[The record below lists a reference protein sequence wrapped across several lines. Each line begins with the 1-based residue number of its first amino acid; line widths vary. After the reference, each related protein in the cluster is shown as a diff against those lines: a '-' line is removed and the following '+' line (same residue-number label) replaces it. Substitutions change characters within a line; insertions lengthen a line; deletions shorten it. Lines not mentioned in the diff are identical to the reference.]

1 MDLQIDDF
9 HKDAAGG
16 LLLLYQAFPRKTALY
31 VEDLIGREAPDEFGL
46 PSKRHQS
53 CLGALLWLAE
63 EGYLRFAN
71 TIHYEALDQ
80 AVLSE
85 KAFLRLTRI
94 VPRAAAALAEAP
106 ASVRREQASLASQHF
121 QWFHFKVEGMAPAT
135 EHRFTLVNAGQSA
148 YSHAWS
154 GYQAVASYDGER
166 WFRVPSQYDADGL
179 HFQLEPEESEIR
191 FAYFEPYSRERHA
204 RLVERALG
212 IEGVERL
219 AVGTSVQGRDIE
231 LLRVRRHPDSHLKLW
246 VIAQQHPGEH
256 MAEWFMEGLIERL
269 QRPDDTE
276 MQRLLEKADLYL
288 VPNMNPDGAF
298 HGNLRTNAA
307 GQDLNRAWLE
317 PSAERSPEVW
327 FVQQEMKR
335 HGVDLFLDIHG
346 DEEIPHV
353 FAAGCEGNPGYT
365 PRLERLEQR
374 FREELMARG
383 EFQIRHGYPRSAPG
397 QANLAL
403 ACNFVGQ
410 TYDCLAFTIEMPF
423 KDHDDNP
430 EPGTGWSGARS
441 KRLGQDVLSTLAVL
455 VDELR

>member
-1 MDLQIDDF
+1 MQIRADF
-9 HKDAAGG
+9 DSGNIQVIDASD
-16 LLLLYQAFPRKTALY
+16 PRRIRLA
-31 VEDLIGREAPDEFGL
+31 IRPD
-46 PSKRHQS
+46 
-53 CLGALLWLAE
+53 
-63 EGYLRFAN
+63 
-71 TIHYEALDQ
+71 
-80 AVLSE
+80 
-85 KAFLRLTRI
+85 
-94 VPRAAAALAEAP
+94 
-106 ASVRREQASLASQHF
+106 LASQHF
-121 QWFHFKVEGMAPAT
+121 QWFHFKVEGMAAAT

-179 HFQLEPEESEIR
+179 HFQLEPEESEVR

-353 FAAGCEGNPGYT
+353 FAAGCGATRAIRPAWNGSSNAS
-365 PRLERLEQR
+365 
-374 FREELMARG
+374 AR
-383 EFQIRHGYPRSAPG
+383 
-397 QANLAL
+397 N
-403 ACNFVGQ
+403 
-410 TYDCLAFTIEMPF
+410 
-423 KDHDDNP
+423 
-430 EPGTGWSGARS
+430 
-441 KRLGQDVLSTLAVL
+441 
-455 VDELR
+455 

>member
-1 MDLQIDDF
+1 MQIRADF
-9 HKDAAGG
+9 DSGNIQVIDASD
-16 LLLLYQAFPRKTALY
+16 PRRIRLA
-31 VEDLIGREAPDEFGL
+31 IRPD
-46 PSKRHQS
+46 
-53 CLGALLWLAE
+53 
-63 EGYLRFAN
+63 
-71 TIHYEALDQ
+71 
-80 AVLSE
+80 
-85 KAFLRLTRI
+85 
-94 VPRAAAALAEAP
+94 
-106 ASVRREQASLASQHF
+106 LASQHF

-179 HFQLEPEESEIR
+179 HFQLEPEESEVR
-191 FAYFEPYSRERHA
+191 FAYFKPYSRERHA

-246 VIAQQHPGEH
+246 IIAQQHPGEH

-307 GQDLNRAWLE
+307 GQDLKIGRA
-317 PSAERSPEVW
+317 
-327 FVQQEMKR
+327 
-335 HGVDLFLDIHG
+335 
-346 DEEIPHV
+346 HV
-353 FAAGCEGNPGYT
+353 
-365 PRLERLEQR
+365 
-374 FREELMARG
+374 
-383 EFQIRHGYPRSAPG
+383 
-397 QANLAL
+397 
-403 ACNFVGQ
+403 
-410 TYDCLAFTIEMPF
+410 
-423 KDHDDNP
+423 
-430 EPGTGWSGARS
+430 
-441 KRLGQDVLSTLAVL
+441 
-455 VDELR
+455 

>member
-1 MDLQIDDF
+1 MQIRADF
-9 HKDAAGG
+9 DSGNIQVIDASD
-16 LLLLYQAFPRKTALY
+16 PRRIRLA
-31 VEDLIGREAPDEFGL
+31 IRPD
-46 PSKRHQS
+46 
-53 CLGALLWLAE
+53 
-63 EGYLRFAN
+63 
-71 TIHYEALDQ
+71 
-80 AVLSE
+80 
-85 KAFLRLTRI
+85 
-94 VPRAAAALAEAP
+94 
-106 ASVRREQASLASQHF
+106 LASQHF
-121 QWFHFKVEGMAPAT
+121 QWFHFKVEGMAAAT

-179 HFQLEPEESEIR
+179 HFQLEPEESEVR

-231 LLRVRRHPDSHLKLW
+231 LLRVRRHPGSHLKLW

-365 PRLERLEQR
+365 PRLERLR
-374 FREELMARG
+374 ATLPRGTDGARRIPDPPWLPTQCAG
-383 EFQIRHGYPRSAPG
+383 PG
-397 QANLAL
+397 Q
-403 ACNFVGQ
+403 
-410 TYDCLAFTIEMPF
+410 
-423 KDHDDNP
+423 
-430 EPGTGWSGARS
+430 PGAGLQLRRADLRLPGVHHRDAVHGPRRQPGARD
-441 KRLGQDVLSTLAVL
+441 RLVRRPLQAARPGRPEHPCGAGRRTPLKMDGAPRGAPFQPLSS
-455 VDELR
+455 R

>member
-1 MDLQIDDF
+1 MQIRADF
-9 HKDAAGG
+9 DSGNIQVIDASD
-16 LLLLYQAFPRKTALY
+16 PRRIRLA
-31 VEDLIGREAPDEFGL
+31 IRPD
-46 PSKRHQS
+46 
-53 CLGALLWLAE
+53 
-63 EGYLRFAN
+63 
-71 TIHYEALDQ
+71 
-80 AVLSE
+80 
-85 KAFLRLTRI
+85 
-94 VPRAAAALAEAP
+94 
-106 ASVRREQASLASQHF
+106 LASQHF
-121 QWFHFKVEGMAPAT
+121 QWFHFKVEGMAAAT

-179 HFQLEPEESEIR
+179 HFQLELEESEVR

>member
-1 MDLQIDDF
+1 
-9 HKDAAGG
+9 
-16 LLLLYQAFPRKTALY
+16 
-31 VEDLIGREAPDEFGL
+31 
-46 PSKRHQS
+46 
-53 CLGALLWLAE
+53 
-63 EGYLRFAN
+63 
-71 TIHYEALDQ
+71 
-80 AVLSE
+80 
-85 KAFLRLTRI
+85 
-94 VPRAAAALAEAP
+94 
-106 ASVRREQASLASQHF
+106 
-121 QWFHFKVEGMAPAT
+121 
-135 EHRFTLVNAGQSA
+135 
-148 YSHAWS
+148 
-154 GYQAVASYDGER
+154 
-166 WFRVPSQYDADGL
+166 
-179 HFQLEPEESEIR
+179 
-191 FAYFEPYSRERHA
+191 
-204 RLVERALG
+204 
-212 IEGVERL
+212 
-219 AVGTSVQGRDIE
+219 
-231 LLRVRRHPDSHLKLW
+231 
-246 VIAQQHPGEH
+246 AQQHPGEH

>member
-1 MDLQIDDF
+1 
-9 HKDAAGG
+9 
-16 LLLLYQAFPRKTALY
+16 
-31 VEDLIGREAPDEFGL
+31 
-46 PSKRHQS
+46 
-53 CLGALLWLAE
+53 
-63 EGYLRFAN
+63 
-71 TIHYEALDQ
+71 
-80 AVLSE
+80 
-85 KAFLRLTRI
+85 
-94 VPRAAAALAEAP
+94 
-106 ASVRREQASLASQHF
+106 
-121 QWFHFKVEGMAPAT
+121 
-135 EHRFTLVNAGQSA
+135 
-148 YSHAWS
+148 
-154 GYQAVASYDGER
+154 R

-179 HFQLEPEESEIR
+179 HFQLEPEESEVR

>member
-1 MDLQIDDF
+1 MQIRADF
-9 HKDAAGG
+9 DSGNIQVIDASD
-16 LLLLYQAFPRKTALY
+16 PRRIRLA
-31 VEDLIGREAPDEFGL
+31 IRPD
-46 PSKRHQS
+46 
-53 CLGALLWLAE
+53 
-63 EGYLRFAN
+63 
-71 TIHYEALDQ
+71 
-80 AVLSE
+80 
-85 KAFLRLTRI
+85 
-94 VPRAAAALAEAP
+94 
-106 ASVRREQASLASQHF
+106 LASQHF
-121 QWFHFKVEGMAPAT
+121 QWFHFKVEGMAAAT

-179 HFQLEPEESEIR
+179 HFQLEPEESEVR

-346 DEEIPHV
+346 DEEIPPRIRRRLRGQPGLY
-353 FAAGCEGNPGYT
+353 APPGTARATLPRGTDGARRIPDPPWLPTQCAG
-365 PRLERLEQR
+365 
-374 FREELMARG
+374 
-383 EFQIRHGYPRSAPG
+383 PG
-397 QANLAL
+397 QPGAGLQLRRADL
-403 ACNFVGQ
+403 RLPGVHHRDAVQGPRRQ
-410 TYDCLAFTIEMPF
+410 PGARDRLVRRPLQAARPGR
-423 KDHDDNP
+423 P
-430 EPGTGWSGARS
+430 EHPCGTGRRTPLKMDGAPR
-441 KRLGQDVLSTLAVL
+441 GAPFQPLSS
-455 VDELR
+455 R

>member
-1 MDLQIDDF
+1 MQIRADF
-9 HKDAAGG
+9 DSGNIQVIDASD
-16 LLLLYQAFPRKTALY
+16 PRRIRLA
-31 VEDLIGREAPDEFGL
+31 IRPD
-46 PSKRHQS
+46 
-53 CLGALLWLAE
+53 
-63 EGYLRFAN
+63 
-71 TIHYEALDQ
+71 
-80 AVLSE
+80 
-85 KAFLRLTRI
+85 
-94 VPRAAAALAEAP
+94 
-106 ASVRREQASLASQHF
+106 LASQHF
-121 QWFHFKVEGMAPAT
+121 QWFHFKVEGMAAAT

-179 HFQLEPEESEIR
+179 HFQLEPEENEVR

-346 DEEIPHV
+346 DEEIPTYSPP
-353 FAAGCEGNPGYT
+353 AARATRAIRPAWNDSSNAS
-365 PRLERLEQR
+365 
-374 FREELMARG
+374 AR
-383 EFQIRHGYPRSAPG
+383 
-397 QANLAL
+397 N
-403 ACNFVGQ
+403 
-410 TYDCLAFTIEMPF
+410 
-423 KDHDDNP
+423 
-430 EPGTGWSGARS
+430 
-441 KRLGQDVLSTLAVL
+441 
-455 VDELR
+455 

>member
-1 MDLQIDDF
+1 
-9 HKDAAGG
+9 
-16 LLLLYQAFPRKTALY
+16 
-31 VEDLIGREAPDEFGL
+31 
-46 PSKRHQS
+46 
-53 CLGALLWLAE
+53 
-63 EGYLRFAN
+63 
-71 TIHYEALDQ
+71 
-80 AVLSE
+80 
-85 KAFLRLTRI
+85 
-94 VPRAAAALAEAP
+94 
-106 ASVRREQASLASQHF
+106 
-121 QWFHFKVEGMAPAT
+121 
-135 EHRFTLVNAGQSA
+135 
-148 YSHAWS
+148 
-154 GYQAVASYDGER
+154 
-166 WFRVPSQYDADGL
+166 
-179 HFQLEPEESEIR
+179 
-191 FAYFEPYSRERHA
+191 
-204 RLVERALG
+204 
-212 IEGVERL
+212 
-219 AVGTSVQGRDIE
+219 
-231 LLRVRRHPDSHLKLW
+231 
-246 VIAQQHPGEH
+246 
-256 MAEWFMEGLIERL
+256 
-269 QRPDDTE
+269 
-276 MQRLLEKADLYL
+276 EKADLYL

-430 EPGTGWSGARS
+430 EPATG
-441 KRLGQDVLSTLAVL
+441 
-455 VDELR
+455 

>member
-1 MDLQIDDF
+1 MQIRADF
-9 HKDAAGG
+9 DSGNIQVIDASD
-16 LLLLYQAFPRKTALY
+16 PRRIRLA
-31 VEDLIGREAPDEFGL
+31 IRPD
-46 PSKRHQS
+46 
-53 CLGALLWLAE
+53 
-63 EGYLRFAN
+63 
-71 TIHYEALDQ
+71 
-80 AVLSE
+80 
-85 KAFLRLTRI
+85 
-94 VPRAAAALAEAP
+94 
-106 ASVRREQASLASQHF
+106 LASQHF

-135 EHRFTLVNAGQSA
+135 EHCFTLVNAGQSA

-179 HFQLEPEESEIR
+179 HFQLEPEESEVR

-346 DEEIPHV
+346 DEEIPPRIRRRLRGQPGLY
-353 FAAGCEGNPGYT
+353 APPGTARATLPRGTDGARRIPDPPWLPTQCAG
-365 PRLERLEQR
+365 
-374 FREELMARG
+374 
-383 EFQIRHGYPRSAPG
+383 PG
-397 QANLAL
+397 Q
-403 ACNFVGQ
+403 
-410 TYDCLAFTIEMPF
+410 
-423 KDHDDNP
+423 
-430 EPGTGWSGARS
+430 PGAGLQLRRADLRLPGVHHRDAVQGPRRQPGARD
-441 KRLGQDVLSTLAVL
+441 RLVRRPLQAARPGRPEHPCGAGRRTPLKMDGAPRGAPFQPLSS
-455 VDELR
+455 R

>member
-1 MDLQIDDF
+1 MQIRADF
-9 HKDAAGG
+9 DSGNIQVIDASD
-16 LLLLYQAFPRKTALY
+16 PRRIRLA
-31 VEDLIGREAPDEFGL
+31 IRPD
-46 PSKRHQS
+46 
-53 CLGALLWLAE
+53 
-63 EGYLRFAN
+63 
-71 TIHYEALDQ
+71 
-80 AVLSE
+80 
-85 KAFLRLTRI
+85 
-94 VPRAAAALAEAP
+94 
-106 ASVRREQASLASQHF
+106 LASQHF
-121 QWFHFKVEGMAPAT
+121 QWFHFGRGHDCRHRAPL
-135 EHRFTLVNAGQSA
+135 HPGQRRPVGLQPCL
-148 YSHAWS
+148 S

-179 HFQLEPEESEIR
+179 HFQLEPEESEVR

-327 FVQQEMKR
+327 FVQQEMKH

-346 DEEIPHV
+346 DEEIPTYSPP
-353 FAAGCEGNPGYT
+353 AARATRAIRPAWNGSSNAS
-365 PRLERLEQR
+365 
-374 FREELMARG
+374 AR
-383 EFQIRHGYPRSAPG
+383 
-397 QANLAL
+397 N
-403 ACNFVGQ
+403 
-410 TYDCLAFTIEMPF
+410 
-423 KDHDDNP
+423 
-430 EPGTGWSGARS
+430 
-441 KRLGQDVLSTLAVL
+441 
-455 VDELR
+455 

>member
-1 MDLQIDDF
+1 
-9 HKDAAGG
+9 
-16 LLLLYQAFPRKTALY
+16 
-31 VEDLIGREAPDEFGL
+31 
-46 PSKRHQS
+46 
-53 CLGALLWLAE
+53 
-63 EGYLRFAN
+63 
-71 TIHYEALDQ
+71 
-80 AVLSE
+80 
-85 KAFLRLTRI
+85 
-94 VPRAAAALAEAP
+94 
-106 ASVRREQASLASQHF
+106 
-121 QWFHFKVEGMAPAT
+121 
-135 EHRFTLVNAGQSA
+135 
-148 YSHAWS
+148 
-154 GYQAVASYDGER
+154 
-166 WFRVPSQYDADGL
+166 
-179 HFQLEPEESEIR
+179 
-191 FAYFEPYSRERHA
+191 
-204 RLVERALG
+204 LG